1 MQSLLLNQ
9 AKLEIQLQTLSR
21 ALSKATSVQ
30 KIKHC
35 ENNTHFI
42 TYALPLVIALARK
55 ICQFQKVLRHENKA
69 SAYLPSS
76 IKQAIKALKAIGAVN
91 PQPVG
96 RSGYLL
102 VCIAGRMSWLKWQS
116 TFTSPFLRTI
126 CKHHPSF
133 QEQHTVDITVFS
145 FPFLEF
151 CSTNSA

>member
-9 AKLEIQLQTLSR
+9 AKLGIQLQTLSR
-21 ALSKATSVQ
+21 APSKATSIQ

-35 ENNTHFI
+35 EKYTFYHL
-42 TYALPLVIALARK
+42 ALPLMIALARK
-55 ICQFQKVLRHENKA
+55 ICQFQKVLRRENKL

-76 IKQAIKALKAIGAVN
+76 MKQVIKVLKAIGAVN

-116 TFTSPFLRTI
+116 TFAFPFLRVPNKRVKRK
-126 CKHHPSF
+126 CHPSF
-133 QEQHTVDITVFS
+133 QEQLTLLFS
-145 FPFLEF
+145 HFL
-151 CSTNSA
+151 S